1 MHVMGAAELMSH
13 IPHPSTQLCCPVLSL
28 PQWVNSI
35 GAGSICVLAADAV
48 GLPMLRRLVTAQA
61 ADYAAPA

>member
-1 MHVMGAAELMSH
+1 MHVLGAAELMSN

-48 GLPMLRRLVTAQA
+48 GLPMLRRVS
-61 ADYAAPA
+61 